1 MAVCLSV
8 VLVSKWHCLSV
19 SLGDFLLLF
28 RCFSLETS
36 YAARGSV
43 LPWEFCRRH
52 YAYWHFGIMECVA
65 LWVYNLYQFPFI
77 DSSHDHLYTV
87 LLFIDDSKN
96 ILFVSRALWYV
107 LHPTIDCLWLGFIPS
122 FKSCSWLFACY
133 WIHCLSLDIQ
143 AIYPYDGP
151 PTLVQTRACG
161 PLKRQTNIWL
171 PDCIH
176 SRAWTALLRKYRG
189 VGGRCHSPYAGIHC

>member
-1 MAVCLSV
+1 MLTRAMII
-8 VLVSKWHCLSV
+8 WHHGMCGFMSIPFLPI
-19 SLGDFLLLF
+19 SLY
-28 RCFSLETS
+28 R
-36 YAARGSV
+36 
-43 LPWEFCRRH
+43 
-52 YAYWHFGIMECVA
+52 
-65 LWVYNLYQFPFI
+65 FI
-77 DSSHDHLYTV
+77 SWSFVHSASFHWWFKEY
-87 LLFIDDSKN
+87 
-96 ILFVSRALWYV
+96 LFVSRALWYV

-143 AIYPYDGP
+143 AIYPYNGP

-161 PLKRQTNIWL
+161 PLKRHTNIWL

-189 VGGRCHSPYAGIHC
+189 VGGRCHSPNAGINC